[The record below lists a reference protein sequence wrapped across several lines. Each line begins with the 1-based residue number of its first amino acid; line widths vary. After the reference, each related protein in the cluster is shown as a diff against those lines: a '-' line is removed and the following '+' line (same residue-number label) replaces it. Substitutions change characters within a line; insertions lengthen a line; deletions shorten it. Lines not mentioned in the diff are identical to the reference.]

1 MHNLIEKAV
10 SRIELNSDLLQVAI
24 GAFFVIITMR
34 AELLSSKPLLIQ
46 LVASIPLL
54 LTSTLAYSKVRYK
67 KDVAAWNKLGWIT
80 FITAYAFLMNTIGI
94 LIGIWIDVSISLIF
108 FALSCVLTITHSV
121 IEVRYDKK
129 SVKERLL
136 KDLLFISV
144 QILLGVL
151 VVLKVF

>member
-1 MHNLIEKAV
+1 MHNLIEKAT
-10 SRIELNSDLLQVAI
+10 SRIDLNSDLLQVAI

-67 KDVAAWNKLGWIT
+67 KDVAGWNQLGWIT
-80 FITAYAFLMNTIGI
+80 FIIAYAFLMNTIGI
-94 LIGIWIDVSISLIF
+94 LIGVWIDVSMSLIF
-108 FALSCVLTITHSV
+108 FSLSCVLTIIHSA
-121 IEVRYDKK
+121 IEVKYDRKCLR
-129 SVKERLL
+129 ERVL
-136 KDLLFISV
+136 KDMLFISV
-144 QILLGVL
+144 QIVLGVL